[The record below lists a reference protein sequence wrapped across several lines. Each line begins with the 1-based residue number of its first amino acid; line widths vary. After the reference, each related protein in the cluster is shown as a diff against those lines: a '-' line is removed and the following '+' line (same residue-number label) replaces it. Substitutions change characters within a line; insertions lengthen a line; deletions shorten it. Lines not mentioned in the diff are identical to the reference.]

1 VQRYSFIVRTISHP
15 PATQV
20 CRRNNTA
27 FSLIE
32 LLIVI
37 AIIGIMSSLVMS
49 YITNA
54 AKDSRMVVAL
64 QQQVVMQEALNAWIA
79 SSNSL
84 GDIQAAY
91 TPGDASVMLGYL
103 ERYLKNSTET
113 QTDKM
118 FSASGSKIT
127 SYVLDK
133 AGKAL
138 VFSSWGATN
147 YPVVE
152 MTSK

>member
-1 VQRYSFIVRTISHP
+1 VEQPNSRSDGP
-15 PATQV
+15 D
-20 CRRNNTA
+20 A

-37 AIIGIMSSLVMS
+37 AIIAIMSSLVMS

-54 AKDSRMVVAL
+54 AKDSRLVVAL

-84 GDIQAAY
+84 GDAQAAY
-91 TPGDASVMLGYL
+91 TPSDASTMLGYL

-113 QTDKM
+113 QADKM
-118 FSASGSKIT
+118 FTASGSQIR
-127 SYVLDK
+127 SDVLNK

-138 VFSSWGATN
+138 VFSAWGATN

-152 MTSK
+152 MTDQ

>member
-1 VQRYSFIVRTISHP
+1 MHMKTEFRHWKGKLSRKPES
-15 PATQV
+15 
-20 CRRNNTA
+20 A
-27 FSLIE
+27 FSLVE

-54 AKDSRMVVAL
+54 AKDSRMVIAL

-84 GDIQAAY
+84 GDAQAAY
-91 TPGDASVMLGYL
+91 TPGSASVMLGYL

-113 QTDKM
+113 QTNKM
-118 FSASGSKIT
+118 FYASGSRIR
-127 SYVLDK
+127 SDVLDK

-138 VFSSWGATN
+138 VFSTWGATN

-152 MTSK
+152 MTSQ